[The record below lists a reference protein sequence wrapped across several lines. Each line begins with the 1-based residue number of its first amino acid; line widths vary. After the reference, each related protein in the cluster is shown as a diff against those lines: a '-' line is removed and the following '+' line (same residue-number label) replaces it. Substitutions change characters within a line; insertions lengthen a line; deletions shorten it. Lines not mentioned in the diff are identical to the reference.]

1 MGRVIRPEKAT
12 SRRKIIEDAI
22 KDLNPALREMYRS
35 ILSEISDKELED
47 DEYFKRILK
56 KIEEVKRSFI

>member
-22 KDLNPALREMYRS
+22 KDLNPALREVYKN

-47 DEYFKRILK
+47 DECFKRSLK

>member
-22 KDLNPALREMYRS
+22 KDLNPALREAYRN

-47 DEYFKRILK
+47 NEYFKRILK
-56 KIEEVKRSFI
+56 KIEEIKRSFI

>member
-22 KDLNPALREMYRS
+22 KDLNPALREVYKN

>member
-1 MGRVIRPEKAT
+1 MGRVIKPEKAT

-22 KDLNPALREMYRS
+22 KDLDPALREVYRS
-35 ILSEISDKELED
+35 VLSEISDDALED

>member
-1 MGRVIRPEKAT
+1 MGRVIKPEKAT

-22 KDLNPALREMYRS
+22 KDLDPALREVYRS
-35 ILSEISDKELED
+35 VLSKISDDALED

-56 KIEEVKRSFI
+56 RIEEVKRSFI

>member
-1 MGRVIRPEKAT
+1 MGRVIKPEKAT

-22 KDLNPALREMYRS
+22 KDLDPALREVYRS
-35 ILSEISDKELED
+35 VLSEISDDALED

-56 KIEEVKRSFI
+56 RIEEVKRSFI